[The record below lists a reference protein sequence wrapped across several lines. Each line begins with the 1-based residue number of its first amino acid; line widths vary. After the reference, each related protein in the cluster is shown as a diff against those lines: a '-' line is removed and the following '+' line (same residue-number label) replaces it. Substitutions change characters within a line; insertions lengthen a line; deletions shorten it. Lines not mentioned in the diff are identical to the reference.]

1 MKRDTA
7 EGAPLFAQVTYK
19 LNDVTYVPH
28 FRNSD
33 IYVGP
38 GYPRANKERYS
49 AAQLI
54 AAGAMA
60 TSNLLWSRGNY
71 GVVTDSN
78 P

>member
-1 MKRDTA
+1 MKRTSSEA
-7 EGAPLFAQVTYK
+7 APVGAQVTYK
-19 LNDVTYVPH
+19 LRGVTYVPH
-28 FRNSD
+28 FRNSE

-38 GYPRANKERYS
+38 GYPRANKNRYS

-54 AAGAMA
+54 AAGATA
-60 TSNLLWSRGNY
+60 TSNLLWSRGDH

>member
-1 MKRDTA
+1 MKRTSA
-7 EGAPLFAQVTYK
+7 EAAPIGAQVTYK
-19 LNDVTYVPH
+19 IKDVTYVPH

-38 GYPRANKERYS
+38 GYPRANKDRYS

-54 AAGAMA
+54 AAGAVA
-60 TSNLLWSRGNY
+60 TSNLLWSRGIH
-71 GVVTDSN
+71 GVVTDNN